1 MSVSNFLQSEY
12 RLGRY
17 SVARILVVE
26 DSNDV
31 QELLCLALA
40 DEGHAA
46 HGVETVAQGSRALE
60 GGNYELL
67 IADMRL
73 PDGSGAELAD
83 RALTRGVEALLTTGH
98 PEEMQLLERR
108 GIDYLRKPFPLKYMM
123 RLVDRLVAKGRLK
136 RARAAAS
143 RLLQPRRRDNSGS
156 VKRAP

>member
-1 MSVSNFLQSEY
+1 M
-12 RLGRY
+12 
-17 SVARILVVE
+17 ARILVVE

-40 DEGHAA
+40 NEGHAA
-46 HGVETVAQGSRALE
+46 HGVETVAEGSSALE

-83 RALTRGVEALLTTGH
+83 RALTRGIEALLTTGH
-98 PEEMQLLERR
+98 PDEMQLLERR
-108 GIDYLRKPFPLKYMM
+108 GIDYLRKPFPMKDMV
-123 RLVDRLVAKGRLK
+123 RLVARLVAKRRLR

-143 RLLQPRRRDNSGS
+143 RMLLPRRRDGSDS
-156 VKRAP
+156 VKRGT

>member
-1 MSVSNFLQSEY
+1 
-12 RLGRY
+12 
-17 SVARILVVE
+17 VARILVVE

-40 DEGHAA
+40 NEGHAA
-46 HGVETVAQGSRALE
+46 HGVETVAEGSSALE

-83 RALTRGVEALLTTGH
+83 RALTRGIEALLTTGH
-98 PEEMQLLERR
+98 PDEMQLLERR
-108 GIDYLRKPFPLKYMM
+108 GIDYLRKPFPMKDMV
-123 RLVDRLVAKGRLK
+123 RLVARLVAKRRLR

-143 RLLQPRRRDNSGS
+143 RMLPPRRRDGSDS
-156 VKRAP
+156 VKRGT